1 MKALAADG
9 VSFAIPI
16 DVATGVVDQLR
27 KFGRVPRPYVGIKM
41 LELNP
46 AIARELEQRDRA
58 FPPGITAGVLI
69 PHVLEGSPGDRGGLR
84 AGDVVTH
91 LDGKA
96 VLSPG
101 DIVDGLGAQVGKAV
115 EFTVRR
121 AGGRA
126 AKIRVTTEDQSSVSQ
141 A

>member
-1 MKALAADG
+1 
-9 VSFAIPI
+9 
-16 DVATGVVDQLR
+16 
-27 KFGRVPRPYVGIKM
+27 M

-101 DIVDGLGAQVGKAV
+101 DIVDGLGAQVRLGGWGLGSRVQAFCAGSRV
-115 EFTVRR
+115 FVGGLGLNRILATRR
-121 AGGRA
+121 G
-126 AKIRVTTEDQSSVSQ
+126 
-141 A
+141 